1 MAKLLDLSG
10 IFPPIPTP
18 FNEDESIAYDK
29 LKANLSKWEKIP
41 FTGYVVHGSIGEN
54 PFLSADEKVEVVK
67 VVKESVASGKLI
79 IAGAG
84 CECKLLFF
92 TLICHISS
100 DISLHLLFIASH
112 WSGYFY
118 F

>member
-1 MAKLLDLSG
+1 MAKRLDLSG

-29 LKANLSKWEKIP
+29 LKENLSKWERYP

-54 PFLSADEKVEVVK
+54 PLLNSDEKVEVVK
-67 VVKESVASGKLI
+67 VVKESVAPGKLI

-84 CECKLLFF
+84 CECKP
-92 TLICHISS
+92 I
-100 DISLHLLFIASH
+100 
-112 WSGYFY
+112 
-118 F
+118 